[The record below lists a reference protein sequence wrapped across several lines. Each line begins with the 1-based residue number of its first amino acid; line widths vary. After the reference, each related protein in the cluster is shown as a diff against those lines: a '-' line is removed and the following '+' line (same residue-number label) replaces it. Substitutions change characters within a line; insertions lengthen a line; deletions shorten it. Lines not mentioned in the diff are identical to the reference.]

1 MEPMGWVL
9 VVAAALLCG
18 GAAGWFAR
26 PHRPSRGAAAPA
38 PDPMLSRDGMVQ
50 AVLDAAV
57 DGMVMIGTDGH
68 IRAFSRSAEQIFGY
82 TAAEVIGRNVSML
95 MPEPHRSRH
104 DTYLRH
110 YMETGEARIIGMGRE
125 VEGLRKDGTTFPMDL
140 AVGESVVDGERVF
153 TGIVR
158 DIAARKQTEE
168 RLRYSETKNRAI
180 LEAAVDGIITIN
192 ERGIIESF
200 NRAAERVFGY
210 TPSEVLGRNI
220 SMLMPQP
227 DRGKHDGYLR
237 NYNTTGHARII
248 GIGREVTGR
257 RKDGT
262 TFPMELAVGEGY
274 LDGRRIFAGT
284 VRDISERKA
293 AENALRDAKEEAE
306 RANQGKTRFLAAA
319 SHDLRQPVQSLVFF
333 TAALAARVPPGPA
346 QSTVRDME
354 MAVEALKM
362 LLDSLLDVSKLD
374 AGVVAA
380 KPMLFPLD
388 TLLATMR
395 ANYQPL
401 ADAKGIE
408 LAIVPSTALVQSDP
422 ALLGRLVQNLL
433 DNALRYTER
442 GKILVGC
449 RHHGETLTI
458 EVWDTGIGIPA
469 AHLNEIFEEF
479 TQLANPERDR
489 NQGLGLGLAIVR
501 RLARL
506 LDHTVTVESK
516 PGHGSVFRVAVPF
529 QRADAHARRAMV
541 RPRHTPIG
549 AAVRGTIVL
558 IDDEPVVLSSLQAL
572 LMGWGFEVVAA
583 TSAEEAIRRLQE
595 RPLVAPSIILAD
607 YRLREGRTGTEAI
620 RDLCDLYH
628 QVIPSIILTGDTAPE
643 RIREAQASGISV
655 LHKPITPPV
664 LLNALSETM
673 GSA

>member
-1 MEPMGWVL
+1 MDQVGWVL
-9 VVAAALLCG
+9 LAAAALVCG
-18 GAAGWFAR
+18 AAAGWFAHAR
-26 PHRPSRGAAAPA
+26 RHRGKAPVTITVAGDGA
-38 PDPMLSRDGMVQ
+38 VQ

-57 DGMVMIGTDGH
+57 DGMVMIGVDGH
-68 IRAFSRSAEQIFGY
+68 VRAFSRSAELIFGY
-82 TAAEVIGRNVSML
+82 AAHEVIGRNVSML

-104 DTYLRH
+104 DSYLRR
-110 YMETGEARIIGMGRE
+110 YIETGEARIIGVGRE

-140 AVGESVVDGERVF
+140 AVGESVVDGERLF

-158 DIAARKQTEE
+158 NIAARKETEE

-200 NRAAERVFGY
+200 NRAAERIFGY
-210 TPSEVLGRNI
+210 TPAEVLGRNV

-227 DRGKHDGYLR
+227 DRGRHDSYLR
-237 NYNTTGHARII
+237 NYITTGHARII

-293 AENALRDAKEEAE
+293 AENALREAKEDAE

-346 QSTVRDME
+346 QAMVRDME

-374 AGVVAA
+374 AGVVSA

-401 ADAKGIE
+401 ADAKGID
-408 LAIVPSTALVQSDP
+408 LTIVPSTALVRSDP

-449 RHHGETLTI
+449 RHRGDTLTI

-469 AHLNEIFEEF
+469 AHLTEIFEEF

-506 LDHTVTVESK
+506 LDHAVTVDSM
-516 PGHGSVFRVAVPF
+516 PGRGSVFRVAVPY
-529 QRADAHARRAMV
+529 QRADAHARRAIA
-541 RPRHTPIG
+541 RPLHTPIG
-549 AAVRGTIVL
+549 AEARGTIVL

-572 LMGWGFEVVAA
+572 LMGWGFEVIAA
-583 TSAEEAIRRLQE
+583 TSAEEAMQRLQAS
-595 RPLVAPSIILAD
+595 PQAAPSIILAD

-620 RDLCDLYH
+620 RDLCDMYH
-628 QVIPSIILTGDTAPE
+628 RAIPSIILTGDTAPE

>member
-237 NYNTTGHARII
+237 NYITTGHARII